1 MIKFA
6 MLFADNIGESLPLF
20 DTRQPCRKREWSH
33 NSMALKPIAIEQ
45 LIPGMYVVEMDLP
58 WYRTPF
64 LSHKLLIKD
73 VQTVQTMKQHGIKKV
88 TIDTSKGCDLP
99 SPTSAKT
106 SLSQD
111 SAAATSA
118 APVSSAQKP
127 ENNSDATRGNDLSSP
142 TPAETGLPPDTAA
155 TVSVAP
161 ISSSQ
166 KPEHTSEPARQL
178 ASVIY
183 AQAQEAVERI
193 FDDLERGVPPSPEAT
208 KKVVS
213 NVLTQVLSDRAAMAT
228 QVAIQQI
235 KQFDRSLGAHALD
248 TCILALVVAIES
260 GLDPA
265 MQEQVGTGALL
276 HDAGYVRLPRNLVR
290 KRDECSG
297 QDKILLQQHTKL
309 GVALLSKQSG
319 IHEDV
324 LRVVGEHHERANGSG
339 FPAGL
344 RNEAIS
350 QFAKIIGIVDYY
362 DGLVSRRGAKPPMIP
377 HDAVRQL
384 FLTGE
389 SGQFEK
395 SLVEIMIR
403 SIGVYPVGSLVRLN
417 TGEQAVV
424 VGVNPQQRLKP
435 LVKVTTDPQGRSY
448 AVPIQLDLGE
458 PSSHDHTVRSVLRV
472 LDPVQERVNVG
483 IHLDHTQS
491 QAA

>member
-1 MIKFA
+1 
-6 MLFADNIGESLPLF
+6 
-20 DTRQPCRKREWSH
+20 
-33 NSMALKPIAIEQ
+33 MALRPISIEQ
-45 LIPGMYVVEMDLP
+45 LIPGMYVVEMDVP

-64 LSHKLLIKD
+64 LSHKRLIHD
-73 VQTVQTMKQHGIKKV
+73 QQTIQTMRQHGIKKV
-88 TIDTSKGCDLP
+88 TIDTTKGCDLP
-99 SPTSAKT
+99 SSTPTETPRSP
-106 SLSQD
+106 D
-111 SAAATSA
+111 SAAPASI
-118 APVSSAQKP
+118 APVA
-127 ENNSDATRGNDLSSP
+127 
-142 TPAETGLPPDTAA
+142 
-155 TVSVAP
+155 
-161 ISSSQ
+161 SSQ
-166 KPEHTSEPARQL
+166 QAEQRSEPIREDQIV
-178 ASVIY
+178 SIIY

-193 FDDLERGVPPSPEAT
+193 FNDLERGIPPSPEAT
-208 KKVVS
+208 KTVVY
-213 NVLTQVLSDRAAMAT
+213 NVLTQVLSDRTAMAT

-235 KQFDRSLGAHALD
+235 KQFDRSLAAHALD

-260 GLDPA
+260 GLDTA

-319 IHEDV
+319 THEDV
-324 LRVVGEHHERANGSG
+324 LRIVGEHHERANGSG
-339 FPAGL
+339 FPVGL
-344 RNEAIS
+344 RNDAIS
-350 QFAKIIGIVDYY
+350 QLAKIIGIVDYY
-362 DGLVSRRGAKPPMIP
+362 DGMVSRRGAKPPMIP

-389 SGQFEK
+389 GGQFEK

-417 TGEQAVV
+417 TGEQAIV

-448 AVPIQLDLGE
+448 AVPIHLDLAE
-458 PSSHDHTVRSVLRV
+458 PSSHEHTVRSVLRV
-472 LDPVQERVNVG
+472 LDPVQERVNIG
-483 IHLDHTQS
+483 MHLDHAPS